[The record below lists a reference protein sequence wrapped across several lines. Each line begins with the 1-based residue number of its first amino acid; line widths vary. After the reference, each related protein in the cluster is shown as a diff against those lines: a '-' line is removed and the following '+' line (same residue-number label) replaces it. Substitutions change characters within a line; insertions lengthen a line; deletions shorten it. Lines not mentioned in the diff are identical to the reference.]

1 MESRGTG
8 HGRWQG
14 LDDASTGQ
22 GRPVP
27 MAGTRAGLLESP
39 PETGP
44 ADPGTSSL
52 WRPAAQDGEFHSFS
66 TPRSGRCGSSPGSHT
81 EPSVPCFRQPAG
93 LRSADT
99 DPAGL

>member
-1 MESRGTG
+1 METQGDTPREVAGA
-8 HGRWQG
+8 GRCIYW
-14 LDDASTGQ
+14 
-22 GRPVP
+22 P
-27 MAGTRAGLLESP
+27 RAGLLESP
-39 PETGP
+39 AETGP